1 MPFRPTLFIAHRQEL
16 LLAGFVAMVGDLDLR
31 VAGVAS
37 DAARAVEGVC
47 ETGPGVA
54 LVDCLLPGDGFA
66 ATRRLADAA
75 PNTRVIV
82 VSPSGDTNHLARARA
97 SHAVN
102 CVAEEVSRQGL
113 GAAIAMAAAGH
124 RPAPPD
130 PFAVVSA
137 RLESTA
143 PSGAD
148 AHLTRRERQVL
159 RHLAYGLDNSEIAAA
174 LSIGLETVKTHVHKL
189 LRRMELRD
197 RTQAAVWA
205 VKHGLA

>member
-1 MPFRPTLFIAHRQEL
+1 MHSPPTLFIAHRQEL
-16 LLAGFVAMVGDLDLR
+16 ILAGLIAMAGDLGLR
-31 VAGVAS
+31 VAGIAS
-37 DAARAVEGVC
+37 DAAGCVDGVHA
-47 ETGPGVA
+47 TAPGMA

-66 ATRRLADAA
+66 AARRLADVA
-75 PNTRVIV
+75 PATRVIV

-97 SHAVN
+97 ARAVN
-102 CVAEEVSRQGL
+102 CVAEGVSQQRL
-113 GAAIAMAAAGH
+113 GEAIATAAAG
-124 RPAPPD
+124 RLPAPPD
-130 PFAVVSA
+130 PFAVVAA
-137 RLESTA
+137 RLESSA
-143 PSGAD
+143 PCDAD

-205 VKHGLA
+205 VKHGVA

>member
-1 MPFRPTLFIAHRQEL
+1 MHSRPTLFIAHRQEIIQSGL
-16 LLAGFVAMVGDLDLR
+16 VAMAGDLALR
-31 VAGVAS
+31 VSGIAS
-37 DAARAVEGVC
+37 DARGTVDGVRA
-47 ETGPGVA
+47 TAPGVA
-54 LVDCLLPGDGFA
+54 LVDCLLPGDGFV
-66 ATRRLADAA
+66 ATRRLAEVA
-75 PNTRVIV
+75 PTTRVIV

-102 CVAEEVSRQGL
+102 CIAEEVSQDAL
-113 GAAIAMAAAGH
+113 GDAIVMAANGH

-130 PFAVVSA
+130 PFAVVAA
-137 RLESTA
+137 RLESSA

-189 LRRMELRD
+189 LRRMDLRD